1 MPEIVRCSKGHE
13 NPAGE
18 RYCIECSEQLGETP
32 EASNMEGA
40 SWQRDAEY
48 IATRVDYD
56 DFPAT
61 LKKGIVVEQGNKA
74 LLFINGALAETLE
87 PGLYNEGWLNEISDS
102 IPGTYRKVTAVI
114 VDASDLEFTIIIPA
128 YTKDPLSI
136 DIRCNVV
143 VQIADY
149 TKFYNNVVKRMERYP
164 KNELRASLYYEMQN
178 AFNALISERSVSDLN
193 WNLDLKREFEVSVE
207 KHLERTFERNGF
219 RFIQLRT
226 VDYNFKGYDKIR
238 GINEEIFL
246 LVSEED
252 AKLKRRK
259 RLFDVYDE
267 SQLQDIFEETKKTE
281 HYRMMS
287 KAMVDRKRAKMEA
300 DLDVKGVEADQEI
313 GEWKVAADT
322 RKRLK
327 EYLLDKGKSDEEI
340 EIFLME
346 IEKGKL
352 LRDEEMR
359 ELKITLDEK
368 AVDHNLRR
376 QFAIRQLSLQQELD
390 YERQRLVG
398 KEGIEKEVLEKQIE
412 KKKVQLNAEI
422 DELKIRNLI
431 AREEQARNSEVTLRI
446 ELDKAKTEAE
456 KKRIELELEKLED
469 ENDLLALEKLQ
480 AVNRKEDHERMLTE
494 LERQTKLQALEMEKI
509 RAAQQHE
516 IDKIKTFD
524 NVKVEAILAMVGPEQ
539 ARIIKEMRESEN
551 LKDLSEEKVKWYMAQ
566 KSPEL
571 AKALEALSHEERDAF
586 YKQIMEEKDKTLQEK
601 DKAMAQFEREHN
613 KALDTAKDIAV
624 GVAQSGRP
632 NVVYPPYGQGGP
644 PGGFYP
650 GPGGSPGGP
659 GFYNVQM
666 GTPEKE
672 VVYVTICPSCKK
684 KIEFKAPA
692 KRCPSCRYE
701 IEPD

>member
-13 NPAGE
+13 NPAGA
-18 RYCIECSEQLGETP
+18 RYCMNCTEPLGETS

-40 SWQRDAEY
+40 SWRRDAEY

-74 LLFINGALAETLE
+74 LLFINGALAEILE
-87 PGLYNEGWLNEISDS
+87 PGLYNEGLLNRISNLLS
-102 IPGTYRKVTAVI
+102 GTYRKVTAVI

-149 TKFYNNVVKRMERYP
+149 TSFYDNVMKRMERYP
-164 KNELRASLYYEMQN
+164 KNELRASLYFEMQN

-193 WNLDLKREFEVSVE
+193 WNLALKRDFEVSVE
-207 KHLERTFERNGF
+207 KHLETTFQRNGF

-226 VDYNFKGYDKIR
+226 IDYNFKGYDKIR
-238 GINEEIFL
+238 GINEEVFL

-252 AKLKRRK
+252 AKLKGRK

-287 KAMVDRKRAKMEA
+287 KQMVDRKRAKMEA

-398 KEGIEKEVLEKQIE
+398 KEGIEKEVLEKQID
-412 KKKVQLNAEI
+412 KKKVQLDAEI

-431 AREEQARNSEVTLRI
+431 AREEQVKNNEVTFRI

-551 LKDLSEEKVKWYMAQ
+551 LKDLSEEKVKWIMAQ

-624 GVAQSGRP
+624 GVAQSGRA
-632 NVVYPPYGQGGP
+632 NVVYPPYGQGVP

-650 GPGGSPGGP
+650 GPGGGPGAP

-672 VVYVTICPSCKK
+672 VVFVTICPSCKK

-692 KRCPSCRYE
+692 KRCPFCRYE
-701 IEPD
+701 IEAD